1 MDNKPPTPGPGQL
14 HIEVPADL
22 TAIYANFA
30 LINHSY
36 NEIVIDLAHVLPGV
50 PTARV
55 QARLVLTPYHAK
67 LLLEALAQ
75 NLANYER
82 RFGEIKTQGIGLS
95 ERPPLGF
102 DPKQVH

>member
-1 MDNKPPTPGPGQL
+1 MLFKITSTAPGQL
-14 HIEVPADL
+14 HIEVPGDL

-30 LINHSY
+30 IINHSY
-36 NEIVIDLAHVLPGV
+36 NEIVIDLAHILPGV

-82 RFGEIKTQGIGLS
+82 RFGEIKTQGLGLP
-95 ERPPLGF
+95 ERPPVGF